1 MTDKKKLNKILYV
14 DDDHDI
20 LKIARLSLEKKGGF
34 TVRTCDSG
42 KKALEEV
49 TAFQPDLIILDVV
62 MPDMDGSRTM
72 AELQKIPGVADIPVF
87 FMTSRLHPDE
97 LDFYEKL
104 GISGVLAKPFHPLE
118 ISNRVRGLWEKIPA
132 PQG

>member
-1 MTDKKKLNKILYV
+1 MTDKRELNKILYV
-14 DDDHDI
+14 DDDLDI

-49 TAFQPDLIILDVV
+49 TVFQPDLIILDVV

-72 AELQKIPGVADIPVF
+72 GELQKMPGVAHIPVF

-97 LDFYEKL
+97 LEFYDRL
-104 GISGVLAKPFHPLE
+104 GISGVLSKPFHPLDL
-118 ISNRVRGLWEKIPA
+118 SNRVMDLWQKL
-132 PQG
+132 

>member
-1 MTDKKKLNKILYV
+1 MTDKNELNKIELNKILYV

-34 TVRTCDSG
+34 TVHTCDSG
-42 KKALEEV
+42 KKALEDV
-49 TAFQPDLIILDVV
+49 LTFQPDLIILDVV

-72 AELQKIPGVADIPVF
+72 AELRKIPGAAHIPVF

-97 LDFYEKL
+97 LEFYERL
-104 GISGVLAKPFHPLE
+104 GVAGILAKPFHPLE
-118 ISNRVRGLWEKIPA
+118 LSNRVRDLWAKL
-132 PQG
+132 